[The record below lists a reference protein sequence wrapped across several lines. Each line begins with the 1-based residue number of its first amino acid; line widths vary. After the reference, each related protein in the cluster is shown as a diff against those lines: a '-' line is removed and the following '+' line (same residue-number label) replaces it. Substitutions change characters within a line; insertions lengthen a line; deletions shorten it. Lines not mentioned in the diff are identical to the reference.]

1 MFSFKRAE
9 IAIPDRIRE
18 RLSSRAEDLNMLPAV
33 AAQALQIANE
43 PDCSITRF
51 AGVVERDVK
60 LTADILKLANSS
72 MYSPTAKI
80 VNLHQAVSRLGFR
93 KVQNLI
99 LTSSV
104 TALMRR
110 MSIAHESI
118 RDQLWRHGFL
128 TATLALHLNR
138 SLGAGFEGEE
148 FTVGL
153 MHDIGRTLF
162 AVICPDEF
170 CEIDPLDFVE
180 SLGTLEQERG
190 VVQTDHCD
198 LGGWFAESNNL
209 PRPIV
214 EVIHWHHNPVK
225 SSANRR
231 LVALISA
238 ADHMANYLQRQDFLG
253 DEYDAKS
260 NHAVEILESTGIRRA
275 MAKFRETATPLM
287 KTADEEALVMMAL

>member
-1 MFSFKRAE
+1 MFLFRRAG
-9 IAIPDRIRE
+9 IVIPDGIRE
-18 RLSSRAEDLNMLPAV
+18 RLTNRAEDLNMLPAV

-43 PDCSITRF
+43 PDCSINRF

-60 LTADILKLANSS
+60 LAADILKLANSS

-80 VNLHQAVSRLGFR
+80 VNLHQAVSRLGFQ

-110 MSIAHESI
+110 MTVEHESI

-138 SLGAGFEGEE
+138 ALKAGFEGEE

-153 MHDIGRTLF
+153 IHDIGRTLF
-162 AVICPDEF
+162 AVVCAETF

-180 SLGTLEQERG
+180 SMATLEQEREISG
-190 VVQTDHCD
+190 TDHCD
-198 LGGWFAESNNL
+198 LGGWFAESNSL
-209 PRPIV
+209 PPAII
-214 EVIHWHHNPVK
+214 EVIRFHHAPLR
-225 SSANRR
+225 SSAHRK
-231 LVALISA
+231 LVALVAA

-253 DEYDAKS
+253 EYDPKS
-260 NHAVEILESTGIRRA
+260 NQALEILEACGIRRA
-275 MAKFRETATPLM
+275 ASRFQEIAEPLM